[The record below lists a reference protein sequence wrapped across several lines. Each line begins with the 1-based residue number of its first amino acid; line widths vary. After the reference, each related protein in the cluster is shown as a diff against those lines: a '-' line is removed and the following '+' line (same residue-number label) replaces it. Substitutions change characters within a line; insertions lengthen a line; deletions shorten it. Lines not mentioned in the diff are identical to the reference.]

1 GELCDECGV
10 RAEGAVPHSPMGF
23 VAGIARADQLTA
35 QGRPQLGISAL
46 VEPDALPG
54 GARHGCHGRSITAGR
69 VPCQELGFHP
79 YSWMSRAGSAITIW
93 SRPGRTTPSCRSSRR
108 TRTTNSRAVATA

>member
-35 QGRPQLGISAL
+35 QGRPQLGNSAL

-54 GARHGCHGRSITAGR
+54 GARHGRHGRSITAGR
-69 VPCQELGFHP
+69 VPCQELWVHP
-79 YSWMSRAGSAITIW
+79 YSLMRRTGAAITIQ
-93 SRPGRTTPSCRSSRR
+93 SPPVP
-108 TRTTNSRAVATA
+108 AP